1 MHNYADTDIYH
12 LFQSIFTK
20 DWEVGRE
27 RLSFIK
33 KLTFLAQ
40 ACRLSIS
47 FQIEIIAITFC
58 HFFFWFISLIRV
70 CSFAPKSSFFIN
82 CFLERAV
89 VHEVCLA
96 VVFQTQRPAIL
107 SHPLSIS

>member
-1 MHNYADTDIYH
+1 MHSYAGTDIYH
-12 LFQSIFTK
+12 LFKSIFTK

-27 RLSFIK
+27 QLSFIK
-33 KLTFLAQ
+33 QLTFLAQ

-96 VVFQTQRPAIL
+96 VIFQTQRPAIL

>member
-40 ACRLSIS
+40 ARRLSIS

-58 HFFFWFISLIRV
+58 HFFLVHFTDSSLFIR
-70 CSFAPKSSFFIN
+70 
-82 CFLERAV
+82 
-89 VHEVCLA
+89 
-96 VVFQTQRPAIL
+96 TQI
-107 SHPLSIS
+107 IIFY

>member
-58 HFFFWFISLIRV
+58 HFFFG
-70 CSFAPKSSFFIN
+70 SFHRFES
-82 CFLERAV
+82 
-89 VHEVCLA
+89 VH
-96 VVFQTQRPAIL
+96 
-107 SHPLSIS
+107 SHPNHHFLLIVS